1 MQIKKRTFCKIV
13 LSAIFQKKIDN
24 LGTIYRIKP
33 IIPEFVL
40 KLRGGP
46 LTLNTCS
53 SSAAADLKFY
63 KPIS

>member
-1 MQIKKRTFCKIV
+1 MQDCSVSNFSKK
-13 LSAIFQKKIDN
+13 LDN
-24 LGTIYRIKP
+24 LEPIYRIKP

-53 SSAAADLKFY
+53 SSAAADLKF
-63 KPIS
+63 